1 MNPSVVVIGLVLLG
15 LGVQGYGDHGYGD
28 QGYGDYGDQDQGYGD
43 YGNYGNQGGNRVCY
57 FSSWAKYRS
66 GPPFVPEQINATL
79 CTHLVYAYAKI
90 KDNDIVMYE
99 DDDDTLQ
106 KLRDLQKKN
115 KDLKLILSV
124 GGYANGVDEF
134 VKTASSKE
142 NILEFAFNAILH
154 VNMHQFDGL
163 SLDWEFPGDQGIS
176 HKDHFTDLVKG
187 VREVFQIESDVMRM
201 DRLLLSAAVS
211 AFPPVIDRSYN
222 VPEISKYLDL
232 IHVMTY
238 DMQGTN
244 TDETRYHS
252 PLYARPSDTG
262 DNLYRNQ
269 DFAIT
274 HWIDAGAPP
283 IKLVMG
289 LATYGRTFTLADDN
303 VYSDGSPAS
312 GIGSPG
318 PYTRKPGLL
327 GFYEICTNLQNG
339 WGTAFDTIQIASMA
353 WYGDQWVGYDD
364 MTTFIMKATYISDKR
379 LGGAMFWLDYD
390 DFSDVCNLGMFP
402 LINAV
407 KDVFGTAPP
416 STQAP
421 TTARLTTTTSTP
433 RTTTT
438 TTTTT
443 PRPTTTTSTP
453 RPTTTTTTTTPTPTT
468 TQPANTGGGCTA
480 PTTCSGTFMADPCN
494 PNKFYQCAHGQ
505 LYHMS
510 CNVNLV
516 WKGSYCGW
524 PANRREVNGYNK
536 DTEAEKKAPIYVIR
550 RKKLRNNAIS
560 PYRGDVHGVSSARSN
575 SIAVLD
581 EEVKMKESLLDKE
594 DRLMTELRHLLNKVK
609 SETGRKQ

>member
-1 MNPSVVVIGLVLLG
+1 MNPSVVVLGLVLLG
-15 LGVQGYGDHGYGD
+15 LGVQGYR
-28 QGYGDYGDQDQGYGD
+28 DQGYGD

-66 GPPFVPEQINATL
+66 GPTFVPEQINATL

-106 KLRDLQKKN
+106 KLRDLRINN

-134 VKTASSKE
+134 VKTASSRE
-142 NILEFAFNAILH
+142 NILEFAFNAVLYI
-154 VNMHQFDGL
+154 NMHQFDGL

-176 HKDHFTDLVKG
+176 HKDHFTNLVKG
-187 VREVFQIESDVMRM
+187 VREVFQIESDVTRM

-244 TDETRYHS
+244 TDETRFHS

-269 DFAIT
+269 DFAISY
-274 HWIDAGAPP
+274 WIDAGAPP

-312 GIGSPG
+312 GIGRPG
-318 PYTRKPGLL
+318 LYTGKPGLL
-327 GFYEICTNLQNG
+327 GFYEICNNLQNG
-339 WGTAFDTIQIASMA
+339 WDTAFDTTQIANMA

-364 MTTFIMKATYISDKR
+364 ITTFIMKATYINDKR

-390 DFSDVCNLGMFP
+390 DFADVCNMGMFP
-402 LINAV
+402 LISVV

-421 TTARLTTTTSTP
+421 TTA
-433 RTTTT
+433 
-438 TTTTT
+438 
-443 PRPTTTTSTP
+443 RPTTTTSTP
-453 RPTTTTTTTTPTPTT
+453 RPTTTTTTTTPRPTTTTTTPRPMTTTTTTPTPTTTT
-468 TQPANTGGGCTA
+468 TQPANTGGGCIA
-480 PTTCSGTFMADPCN
+480 PITCIGTFMPDPCDQH
-494 PNKFYQCAHGQ
+494 KFYQCGWKGELLHR
-505 LYHMS
+505 S
-510 CNVNLV
+510 CNGNLV
-516 WKGSYCGW
+516 WNQQGKYCDW
-524 PANRREVNGYNK
+524 PPARREFKSYNK
-536 DTEAEKKAPIYVIR
+536 DSEEENKATRYVLR
-550 RKKLRNNAIS
+550 RMNPRNSAIS
-560 PYRGDVHGVSSARSN
+560 PYLGDFSSAGSN
-575 SIAVLD
+575 SNAVL
-581 EEVKMKESLLDKE
+581 EKEVKMKESHLDNE
-594 DRLMTELRHLLNKVK
+594 DRWMTELRHLLNKVK
-609 SETGRKQ
+609 SEPERKTPQ